1 VKAVSL
7 TAEQRLAVE
16 RLVGIGVRWTV
27 GVRSDA
33 PADPIAE
40 MHAVTRDGV
49 VLGVAL
55 GTALAAAELDGWRPY
70 RELAELYRRAGA
82 DEGVAAVELAWQR
95 DRSMNNGLRR

>member
-1 VKAVSL
+1 VEL

-16 RLVGIGVRWTV
+16 RVMGIGVRWTV
-27 GVRSDA
+27 GVRSSMLGDA
-33 PADPIAE
+33 IAQ

-55 GTALAAAELDGWRPY
+55 GTALAAAEMDGWRSY

-82 DEGVAAVELAWQR
+82 DEVVAAAELAWQR
-95 DRSMNNGLRR
+95 EHGKKDGSRR